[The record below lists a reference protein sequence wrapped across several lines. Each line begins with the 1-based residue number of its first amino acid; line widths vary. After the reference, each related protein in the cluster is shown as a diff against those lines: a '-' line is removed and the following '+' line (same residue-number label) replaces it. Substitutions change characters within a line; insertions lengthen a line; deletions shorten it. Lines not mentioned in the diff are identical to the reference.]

1 MPIDKGDSVAPP
13 AVPARPPG
21 DPPIGLTPRLQVLA
35 AAALFSTGGVAIK
48 GVTLDAWQVASLR
61 SGVAA
66 LALAVMLPA
75 GWRALRRHRLTL
87 GLVGVGL
94 AYGATL
100 LLFVLGNKLTTSAN
114 TIFLQSTAPLY
125 VLLLAPWLLAEPVRR
140 RDVAYM
146 LALAVGL
153 GLFFVG
159 QRQPDALAPDPFT
172 GNLLAVASG
181 VTWALTLIG
190 LRRVGRGGAAS
201 AGTPMADGA
210 PAEPDAPPDLGAAAV
225 LLGNAFAFAIALPFA
240 LADPA
245 PLAAADAADWA
256 VVAYLGAIQI
266 GLAYVLL
273 TRAFR
278 RVGALEAS
286 LLLLV
291 EPVLNPI
298 WTWLALGEEPG
309 RWALAGGAVILAA
322 TAAKAAFDARRAT
335 RCGGI
340 IAP

>member
-1 MPIDKGDSVAPP
+1 MPIDKGESAAPP
-13 AVPARPPG
+13 APAPSPPAAA
-21 DPPIGLTPRLQVLA
+21 PAGLAPRLQVLA

-48 GVTLDAWQVASLR
+48 GLALDAWQVASLR
-61 SGVAA
+61 SAVAA

-75 GWRALRRHRLTL
+75 GWRALRRHGLPL

-100 LLFVLGNKLTTSAN
+100 LLFVLGNKLTTAAN

-125 VLLLAPWLLAEPVRR
+125 VLLLAPWLLGEPVRR

-190 LRRVGRGGAAS
+190 LRRVGRGG
-201 AGTPMADGA
+201 GA
-210 PAEPDAPPDLGAAAV
+210 PVAAGGAPPPDLGAAAV
-225 LLGNAFAFAIALPFA
+225 LLGNAFAFTIALPFA

-245 PLAAADAADWA
+245 PLLAAGAADWA
-256 VVAYLGAIQI
+256 VVVYLGAIQI

-298 WTWLALGEEPG
+298 WTWLAHGEEPG
-309 RWALAGGAVILAA
+309 RWALAGGAVIIAA
-322 TAAKAAFDARRAT
+322 TAAKAAFDARRAAA
-335 RCGGI
+335 GGV
-340 IAP
+340 AGRST

>member
-1 MPIDKGDSVAPP
+1 VA
-13 AVPARPPG
+13 G
-21 DPPIGLTPRLQVLA
+21 
-35 AAALFSTGGVAIK
+35 
-48 GVTLDAWQVASLR
+48 LR

-66 LALAVMLPA
+66 LALAFMLPA
-75 GWRALRRHRLTL
+75 GWRALRRL
-87 GLVGVGL
+87 GLPLGLAGVGL
-94 AYGATL
+94 AYAATL
-100 LLFVLGNKLTTSAN
+100 LLFVLGNKLTTAAN

-125 VLLLAPWLLAEPVRR
+125 VLLLAPWLLGEPVRR

-181 VTWALTLIG
+181 VTWALTLID
-190 LRRVGRGGAAS
+190 LRRVGRGGAPSAGAPVAAGTPAS
-201 AGTPMADGA
+201 AGTPGSAGTPASAGTPVAAGA
-210 PAEPDAPPDLGAAAV
+210 PAGAPPDLGAAAV

-245 PLAAADAADWA
+245 PLAAAAAADWA
-256 VVAYLGAIQI
+256 VVVYLGAIQI

-278 RVGALEAS
+278 RVGALEVS

-322 TAAKAAFDARRAT
+322 TAVKAAFDAKRHRLAT
-335 RCGGI
+335 
-340 IAP
+340 

>member
-1 MPIDKGDSVAPP
+1 MPIDKGDSTASP
-13 AVPARPPG
+13 AGPARPPG
-21 DPPIGLTPRLQVLA
+21 DPPIGLAPRLQVLA

-48 GVTLDAWQVASLR
+48 GLPLDAWQVASLR

-190 LRRVGRGGAAS
+190 LRHVGRGGAPS
-201 AGTPMADGA
+201 APGAQADPGA
-210 PAEPDAPPDLGAAAV
+210 PADADAPDLGAAAV
-225 LLGNAFAFAIALPFA
+225 LLGNGFAFAIALPFA

-245 PLAAADAADWA
+245 PLAAAGAADWA

-322 TAAKAAFDARRAT
+322 TAAKAAVSSRHD
-335 RCGGI
+335 G
-340 IAP
+340 

>member
-1 MPIDKGDSVAPP
+1 MPIDTTDSAAPPTAPP
-13 AVPARPPG
+13 ATPVPPPV
-21 DPPIGLTPRLQVLA
+21 GLAPRLQVLA

-48 GVTLDAWQVASLR
+48 GLALDAWQVASLR

-100 LLFVLGNKLTTSAN
+100 LLFVLGNKLTTAAN

-190 LRRVGRGGAAS
+190 LRRVGRGGTPS
-201 AGTPMADGA
+201 AGTPAAAGA
-210 PAEPDAPPDLGAAAV
+210 PVDPGAPPDLGAAAV

-245 PLAAADAADWA
+245 PLAAAGAADWA

-286 LLLLV
+286 VLLLV

-322 TAAKAAFDARRAT
+322 TAAKAAVSSRHD
-335 RCGGI
+335 G
-340 IAP
+340 